1 MRKKST
7 RLLSAALAAC
17 MMLSVLPVG
26 AFAAETG
33 AETESGVSVQAKTE
47 AYHLQGGETI
57 DDTFIEEN
65 GNSYSMNGDYTKNI
79 TIDATKDVVIS
90 VEGDVN
96 VTASGILW
104 NVKRVHD
111 LTIENNMHTV
121 EYAGAQILLVGAG
134 AQVDK
139 VTISGGTYLKKH
151 SYDTAFEFNAKC
163 NAELKDITVES
174 LRCAVF
180 TNDQFEGNLVI
191 TDSKFTTDSLV
202 ALALYS
208 GSTTLNN
215 VEATTKSSN
224 VIDNR
229 NGSICNIYGG
239 KYTTDS
245 DFIPIVNANATM
257 NIHGGTF
264 EGSGTVIATTG
275 TGTTTIDETAS
286 ETVIRCNNKEVTYH
300 KAGVRVEGTS
310 TTVINGCTI
319 ENAEYG
325 IWVRK
330 DTPSVTLKKAD
341 FRNNTTDI
349 YLGTGLTIA
358 IEDTFT
364 DTATV
369 KCEDADI
376 DRQVTTQTDS
386 HYQKDLKLVSNNP
399 ECIID
404 YKKNDDETEYR
415 YLSAHEN
422 GKYYVNPIHATMA
435 VGATEMRPYTQ
446 FEPGTKVTLNAFPAE
461 EGKVLTG
468 WKVEKIASPKSDVV
482 SNAGLID
489 YDPENP
495 ETATLTVPDYD
506 VFVTAEYEDVII
518 DPGTDSDGS
527 DNIKGALSAVVV
539 GAAAGAIIYETG
551 TGIYRV
557 INMPGIP
564 MPSNRIELAELIWEH
579 AGKPEPQSTEFYGD
593 ISEDDTDWQKAARWA
608 VEQDLMQ
615 DDEDDNE
622 FHPYFPVSKLRV
634 CLTWNA
640 AKEKGLFD
648 TNKTAE

>member
-17 MMLSVLPVG
+17 MMLSVLPVS
-26 AFAAETG
+26 AFAVEAD
-33 AETESGVSVQAKTE
+33 TEPESSVSTQEEKE
-47 AYHLQGGETI
+47 NYQLKGGETI
-57 DDTFIEEN
+57 NDAFIEEH
-65 GNSYSMNGDYTKNI
+65 GSSYSMNGDYTKNI
-79 TIDATKDVVIS
+79 TIDTTKDVVIS
-90 VEGDVN
+90 VEGNVN

-121 EYAGAQILLVGAG
+121 EYAGAQILLAGAG

-163 NAELKDITVES
+163 NAKLKDITVES

-180 TNDQFEGNLVI
+180 ANDQFEGNLVI

-224 VIDNR
+224 VITNMD
-229 NGSICNIYGG
+229 GSICNIYGG

-245 DFIPIVNANATM
+245 DFIPITNTNATM

-264 EGSGTVIATTG
+264 EGSGTVIATAG

-286 ETVIRCNNKEVTYH
+286 ETVIRCNDKEVTYP
-300 KAGVRVEGTS
+300 KVGVRAEGAS
-310 TTVINGCTI
+310 TTVINSCTI

-325 IWVRK
+325 VWVRR

-369 KCEDADI
+369 KCEDAAL
-376 DRQVTTQTDS
+376 DRRVTTETDS
-386 HYQKDLKLVSNNP
+386 HYQKDLKLVSNDP
-399 ECIID
+399 EYIVD

-415 YLSAHEN
+415 FLSAREP

-435 VGATEMRPYTQ
+435 VGETKMRPYTQ
-446 FEPGTKVTLNAFPAE
+446 FDPGTKVTLNAFPAE

-468 WKVEKIASPKSDVV
+468 WKVEKIASPESEVV
-482 SNAGLID
+482 SNAGLIE
-489 YDPENP
+489 YDPEDP

-518 DPGTDSDGS
+518 DPGTDSDGA

-564 MPSNRIELAELIWEH
+564 MPSNRIELAELLWER
-579 AGKPEPQSTEFYGD
+579 ADKPEPESTELYSD
-593 ISEDDTDWQKAARWA
+593 IDEDDTDWQKAARWA

-622 FHPYFPVSKLRV
+622 FHPYFPVSKLRT